1 MCVLIWQGVHGTV
14 LKTKYA
20 TYIRKQATEYVWYDS
35 IFVFYKKGV
44 TSVSVDMY
52 IIIKVN

>member
-1 MCVLIWQGVHGTV
+1 MRVLIWQGVHGTV
-14 LKTKYA
+14 LKAKYA

-44 TSVSVDMY
+44 TSVCVCACT
-52 IIIKVN
+52 